1 MKTIIYIGGFYHIAF
16 AVFHLLF
23 WRLFDWKNDLRQL
36 SFINRGVMQILN
48 LRIIYVF
55 LAIAFLSFFFAE
67 NLLSTVLGKAIMT
80 AISLFWLMR
89 AAEQIVFFGLRKAAS
104 ALIFLVFL
112 FGAGVYLFPVLF

>member
-55 LAIAFLSFFFAE
+55 LAIAFLSFFFYE

>member
-23 WRLFDWKNDLRQL
+23 WRLFDWKNDLRRL

-55 LAIAFLSFFFAE
+55 LVIAFLSFFFAE

>member
-55 LAIAFLSFFFAE
+55 LVIAFLSFFFAE

>member
-1 MKTIIYIGGFYHIAF
+1 
-16 AVFHLLF
+16 
-23 WRLFDWKNDLRQL
+23 LFDWKNDLRRL

>member
-80 AISLFWLMR
+80 AISLFWLVR